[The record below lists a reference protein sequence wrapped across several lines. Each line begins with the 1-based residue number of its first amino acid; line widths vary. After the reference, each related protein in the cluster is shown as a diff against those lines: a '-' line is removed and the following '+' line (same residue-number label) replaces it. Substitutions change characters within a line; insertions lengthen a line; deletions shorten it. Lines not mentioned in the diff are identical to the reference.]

1 MKKISDKLYH
11 QLKRLGIIDADTRSH
26 NVGASDYSKH
36 LFQPWTAWIEYNLN
50 AFDADILKRVLRTKE
65 GEDRITDYE
74 KIIHICQ
81 ERIRQLKFEKEHI
94 WSECSLAIPDDAP
107 ILATV
112 REEDKQIHKGDVF
125 ECIEHVVMED
135 GEVLYR
141 KGKAY
146 ASEIDGCI
154 TNEEHDE
161 NHQWSEDEKEKD
173 NWWHYFKRI

>member
-1 MKKISDKLYH
+1 MKEISDKLYH

-81 ERIRQLKFEKEHI
+81 ERIRQLKCDKEQ
-94 WSECSLAIPDDAP
+94 IPAES
-107 ILATV
+107 V
-112 REEDKQIHKGDVF
+112 REDDKKIYKGDVF

-146 ASEIDGCI
+146 ASEKDGCI
-154 TNEEHDE
+154 TDDNHDE
-161 NHQWSEDEKEKD
+161 NHQWSADENDEE